1 MKNTKSYVIDFE
13 NARIIV
19 NKKYLKEARSNIRS
33 EAYQTLKELRAD
45 FPTFQIVEKEIKH
58 KEGKQTYGKLTY
70 DVMRQQIELR
80 EGKENSPAVLEELEN
95 IIKLSKVHAGAY
107 AFVKTWFL
115 ARYKDAIAAEAK
127 FDSAEN
133 DGKVIALA
141 Q

>member
-1 MKNTKSYVIDFE
+1 MKTTNNYKIDFE

-19 NKKYLKEARSNIRS
+19 NKKYLKEARSDIRS
-33 EAYQTLKELRAD
+33 EAYQTIKELRTD

-70 DVMRQQIELR
+70 KVMRQQIELR
-80 EGKENSPAVLEELEN
+80 EGKDNADAVLEEFDRIVE
-95 IIKLSKVHAGAY
+95 LSKVHAGAY

-115 ARYKDAIAAEAK
+115 ARYKDAIVAEAN
-127 FDSAEN
+127 FDTTED